1 MSELKTHAEIIGE
14 MRFHGQQN
22 INAEKDKREYGILT
36 YEGRLHKNFAD
47 ELAAAHKR
55 EIENLNSVIQTQS
68 AALQQE
74 YVKHEQEVANL
85 RRRIG
90 DTARLRGALVSAI
103 GTLKKLYA
111 PSKRT
116 AGRIVTCRQKCEAAL
131 AAPARECDVG
141 TPAEQAQRMADFCKR
156 HYKKAVPGR
165 HICSACKFHNK
176 DVEWECYFAWAQ
188 MPYRE
193 SGVSK

>member
-22 INAEKDKREYGILT
+22 INAEKAKREYGILT

-47 ELAAAHKR
+47 DLAAAHKR

-90 DTARLRGALVSAI
+90 DTAKVREALKKCLLYIACAESVGI
-103 GTLKKLYA
+103 GTITLNDKVKLDPKKIIKSA
-111 PSKRT
+111 K
-116 AGRIVTCRQKCEAAL
+116 AAL
-131 AAPARECDVG
+131 AAP
-141 TPAEQAQRMADFCKR
+141 T
-156 HYKKAVPGR
+156 KKGGA
-165 HICSACKFHNK
+165 K
-176 DVEWECYFAWAQ
+176 
-188 MPYRE
+188 
-193 SGVSK
+193 